1 MPALPP
7 SGPQRRVAITQI
19 LGFIIIPV
27 VAIIGLL
34 VVFLGQRL

>member
-19 LGFIIIPV
+19 AGFIIIP
-27 VAIIGLL
+27 AIALIGMLVLLL
-34 VVFLGQRL
+34 VN

>member
-7 SGPQRRVAITQI
+7 SGSKRRVAITQI

-27 VAIIGLL
+27 IALFGFLA
-34 VVFLGQRL
+34 VFLSQR